1 MNILLTGGAGFIG
14 SHTAV
19 ELIEAGHTPIIV
31 DSLVNSD
38 PEVYKNL
45 KKITNSDVI
54 HYENDCR
61 DTAKMVRIMKK
72 HKCQAVIHFAAYK
85 AVGESVATPLK
96 YYTNNLDSLT
106 SILDAMELASVNEF
120 IFSSSC
126 TIYGDPKKL
135 PITEKSPI
143 QPATNPYGATKQM
156 AERIIEDVC
165 ASSSIRA
172 VMLRY
177 FNPIGA
183 HPSSHIGELPIG
195 TPNCL
200 VPYLTQATAQLRDP
214 LTVYGDDY
222 DTPDGSA
229 IRDYIH
235 VVDLAKAHVKSMDY
249 LKTSHKDV
257 SVFNIGTGT
266 GTSVLEVIDKFQKVT
281 GEQVPYRVGP
291 RREGDVAQTYAS
303 PKLAQRVLG
312 WSAEKSIDEALLDAW
327 NWQLEL
333 AKKPHNILER
343 AEEMVEHAETAIEET
358 IRESWGMAAD
368 A

>member
-1 MNILLTGGAGFIG
+1 
-14 SHTAV
+14 
-19 ELIEAGHTPIIV
+19 
-31 DSLVNSD
+31 
-38 PEVYKNL
+38 
-45 KKITNSDVI
+45 
-54 HYENDCR
+54 
-61 DTAKMVRIMKK
+61 
-72 HKCQAVIHFAAYK
+72 
-85 AVGESVATPLK
+85 
-96 YYTNNLDSLT
+96 
-106 SILDAMELASVNEF
+106 
-120 IFSSSC
+120 
-126 TIYGDPKKL
+126 
-135 PITEKSPI
+135 
-143 QPATNPYGATKQM
+143 
-156 AERIIEDVC
+156 
-165 ASSSIRA
+165 
-172 VMLRY
+172 MLRY

-291 RREGDVAQTYAS
+291 QREGDVAQTYDS